1 MKVIEK
7 RRLNVPF
14 TLRTRLIL
22 SFLAI
27 IFVGGLGTTI
37 IGTRLVANT
46 LIKQAQKKVTH
57 DLASA
62 WMVYNEKLKEI
73 KNILQF
79 TAARESI
86 SETIQ
91 YNQKGLLQRYLDRVR
106 IENNLDVLT
115 LTDNRGRVVL
125 RTRNPGVI
133 GNDQSQDEII
143 SVALKKKVVAF
154 TQIISREELMREGGD
169 LAKQASMKIIPT
181 PKAKPRKETEETS
194 GMMLKAAVPVMAQDG
209 SLLGVLYGGN
219 LINRNYYIVDRIKE
233 IVFKGEKYKGKDT
246 GTATIFQGDLR
257 ISTNVK
263 TEEDQRAIGTRVSEE
278 VDKAVLEKG
287 REWVDRAFVVN
298 DWYITAY
305 QPIKSIKGEI
315 IGILYVG
322 TLEAPYIDIRNKVVL
337 SFFGIALLCLFLVL
351 IMYYFITS
359 GITNPLRNMVVA
371 TKKIAQ
377 GDLSH
382 EVKVQSKDE
391 IGYLALSFNQMIGN
405 LKAAHQELREWGNT
419 LEKRVAERTDALQKA
434 QQQLIQ
440 SEKLASL
447 GKLAAVVAHE
457 INNPLAGILTYIK
470 LLLKITAKEPFPLA
484 RIKEMR
490 GYLSLM
496 DTEMGRVTRI
506 VKDLLTFARQSKP
519 RIEDVDVNSI
529 LEKSLSLLENKI
541 KLQNIKLNVSL
552 DPTLPLVP
560 CDFSQIQQTLMNIII
575 NGTEAM
581 SEEGELT
588 IKSCYS
594 KQNGCIEVEISDT
607 GTGISE
613 DHLSKIFDPFFTT
626 KDEGKGVGLGLSI
639 AYGIINEHKGSIE
652 VKSKANKGTT
662 FIIKLPTMNKEGEES
677 QKG

>member
-1 MKVIEK
+1 MKIIEK
-7 RRLNVPF
+7 TRLKAPF
-14 TLRTRLIL
+14 SLRTRLIL

-46 LIKQAQKKVTH
+46 LIRQAQSKVTH

-79 TAARESI
+79 TAAGESI
-86 SETIQ
+86 SEMIR
-91 YNQKGLLQRYLDRVR
+91 YNQGKLLQRYLDRVR
-106 IENNLDVLT
+106 TENNLDVLT
-115 LTDNRGRVVL
+115 LADNRGKVVL
-125 RTRNPGVI
+125 RTRNTRERGD
-133 GNDQSQDEII
+133 DQSQDEII
-143 SVALKKKVVAF
+143 SVALKKKVVAS
-154 TQIISREELMREGGD
+154 TQIISRKELMREGGD
-169 LAKQASMKIIPT
+169 LVKQAYMKIIST
-181 PKAKPRKETEETS
+181 PKAKPRKEATETS
-194 GMMLKAAVPVMAQDG
+194 GMMLKAAVPVVAQDG

-219 LINRNYYIVDRIKE
+219 LINRDYYIVDRIKE

-263 TEEDQRAIGTRVSEE
+263 TEKDQRAIGTRVSQEVEE
-278 VDKAVLEKG
+278 AVLEGG

-298 DWYITAY
+298 DWYIAAY
-305 QPIKSIKGEI
+305 QPIKNIKGEI

-351 IMYYFITS
+351 IMYYFITT
-359 GITNPLRNMVVA
+359 GITNPLRDVVVA
-371 TKKIAQ
+371 TEKIAQ

-382 EVKVQSKDE
+382 EVNIQSRDE
-391 IGYLALSFNQMIGN
+391 IGHLAISFNQMVRN
-405 LKAAHQELREWGNT
+405 LKNARQELKEWGNT

-434 QQQLIQ
+434 QYQLIQ

-490 GYLSLM
+490 DYLSLM
-496 DTEMGRVTRI
+496 DKEMDRVTRI

-529 LEKSLSLLENKI
+529 LGKSLSLLENKI
-541 KLQNIKLNVSL
+541 KLQNIRLNVSL

-575 NGTEAM
+575 NGTETM
-581 SEEGELT
+581 PEEGELT
-588 IKSCYS
+588 IKSRHLPED
-594 KQNGCIEVEISDT
+594 GFIAIEVSDT

-613 DHLSKIFDPFFTT
+613 DHLPKVFDPFFTT
-626 KDEGKGVGLGLSI
+626 KDAGKGVGLGLSI

-652 VKSKANKGTT
+652 VKSRVGKGTT
-662 FIIKLPTMNKEGEES
+662 FIIKLPTAIEVKQEEL
-677 QKG
+677 